1 MTTEAETGGT
11 RPQAT
16 DGRQPLGAGRDTEG
30 RGAQPGPRL
39 DVELPAFCCILTT
52 LSHQVRGRLLQQPQE
67 TDTGVS
73 GREAG

>member
-16 DGRQPLGAGRDTEG
+16 DGSQPLGAGRDTEG
-30 RGAQPGPRL
+30 RGAQPCSRL
-39 DVELPAFCCILTT
+39 DVELPAFCCILTA
-52 LSHQVRGRLLQQPQE
+52 LSHQVRGRVLQQPQE
-67 TDTGVS
+67 TNMGVS